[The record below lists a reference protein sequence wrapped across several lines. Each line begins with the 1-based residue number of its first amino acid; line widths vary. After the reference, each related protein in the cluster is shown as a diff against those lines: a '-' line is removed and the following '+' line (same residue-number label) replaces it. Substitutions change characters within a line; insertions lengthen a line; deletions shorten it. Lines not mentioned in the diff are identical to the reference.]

1 MIMARIRTY
10 SELSRI
16 EAFDDRFDYLKLGGS
31 VGRSTFGFDRHVN
44 QAFYHS
50 TEWRSAR
57 QYVILRD
64 NACDLGVPGYEI
76 NGGILVHHINPME
89 VGNLVH
95 NEEWVLDPEYLIT
108 TTQDTHNAIHFGDK
122 SLLRRMPVERQR
134 GDTKLW

>member
-1 MIMARIRTY
+1 MARIRTY

-16 EAFDDRFDYLKLGGS
+16 EAFEDRFDYLKLGGS

-122 SLLRRMPVERQR
+122 SLIRRMPEERRR

>member
-1 MIMARIRTY
+1 MARIRTY

>member
-1 MIMARIRTY
+1 MARIRTY

-16 EAFDDRFDYLKLGGS
+16 EAFEDRFDYLKLGGS

-122 SLLRRMPVERQR
+122 SLLRRMPEERRR